1 MPDTSA
7 RVAFLKQSHLFR
19 GMSDKDLA
27 AVAEIMQENTYAA
40 EDTVFSEGSPAD
52 SFYMIYQGRVRLT
65 RRMKDRSTNVATLF
79 PGDYFGER
87 GLLKGGIRNATAK
100 TEPGVTLLILYRAE
114 FKKLLNRIPT
124 LWDNFD
130 LMMDSR
136 QLASELSFAWL
147 AENEVIYFLARK
159 HYIVLLRMLA
169 RPLLGLF
176 FALGL
181 LGLGLTLENTSSGL
195 PIDLAVAGLGGFLL
209 VLALAWAAWL
219 YLDWSNDFYIVTNQ
233 RVVYLE
239 KVIGLY
245 DNRQEAPMSTILS
258 VNTESD
264 YWGRQFFDYG
274 TVVVRTFVGQIRMT
288 YVRHPLQ
295 AAAMIEEYWNRTKQ
309 VTSKMNEESI
319 RNTIRNKLGMPK
331 PAPPAAQ
338 PAASPP
344 PPSSPAKESY
354 VHKMWREAFALR
366 KEDGGTVTYHKH
378 WFVLIRDT
386 FPQSGAI
393 LLIVAALIAYPL
405 LFEQVQAWLIFIL
418 FTALMGLALWWY
430 YGYEDWKNDIYQV
443 TPDQI
448 IDVYKKPFGVED
460 RKAAPL
466 DGILSTEYKR
476 NGIIEILLNY
486 GTVYIEVGGA
496 HFDFEDVAD
505 PPTIQQDIVRRL
517 QVKLVKKEQADSAA
531 ERERMAE
538 WLAYYHNT
546 IQEIDKERK
555 QARDGDLV

>member
-19 GMSDKDLA
+19 GVNDKDLT
-27 AVAEIMQENTYAA
+27 AVAEIMKENTYS
-40 EDTVFSEGSPAD
+40 EENTVFSEGTSAD
-52 SFYMIYQGRVRLT
+52 SFYMIYKGRIRLT
-65 RRMKDRSTNVATLF
+65 RRMKDRSVNVATLF

-100 TEPGVTLLILYRAE
+100 VEPGTTLLILYRTD
-114 FKKLLNRIPT
+114 FKILLKRIPT
-124 LWDNFD
+124 LWGNFD

-136 QLASELSFAWL
+136 QLASELNFTWL

-159 HYIVLLRMLA
+159 HYVVLLRMLA
-169 RPLLGLF
+169 WPLLGLL

-181 LGLGLTLENTSSGL
+181 LGLGLTIGELPSGL
-195 PIDLAVAGLGGFLL
+195 PINLFAAGLGGFLL
-209 VLALAWAAWL
+209 VLMLAWAGWL

-233 RVVYLE
+233 RVIYLE

-264 YWGRQFFDYG
+264 YWGRQLFDYG

-309 VTSKMNEESI
+309 ITRKMDEESI
-319 RNTIRNKLGMPK
+319 KNSIRAKLGAPKRDLPPPPPMPK
-331 PAPPAAQ
+331 PIPPGPQ
-338 PAASPP
+338 SN
-344 PPSSPAKESY
+344 AKTLWD
-354 VHKMWREAFALR
+354 KLFPLR
-366 KEDGGTVTYHKH
+366 QEDGGTVIYHKH
-378 WFVLIRDT
+378 WFVLLRHT
-386 FPQSGAI
+386 FLQLAGAFLI
-393 LLIVAALIAYPL
+393 LASLITYPILIGPMP
-405 LFEQVQAWLIFIL
+405 AWLIFIL
-418 FTALMGLALWWY
+418 FSILMGLALWWLY
-430 YGYEDWKNDIYQV
+430 AYEDWKNDLYQV

-448 IDVYKKPFGVED
+448 IDVYKKPFGMED

-466 DGILSTEYKR
+466 DGILSSEYKR
-476 NGIIEILLNY
+476 NGVIEMLFNF
-486 GTVYIEVGGA
+486 GTVYISVGGTN
-496 HFDFEDVAD
+496 FDFEDVAD
-505 PPTIQQDIVRRL
+505 PPIVQQDIVRRMEIRL
-517 QVKLVKKEQADSAA
+517 KKKKESEVSG

-538 WLAYYHNT
+538 WLAYYHKT
-546 IQEIDKERK
+546 IQEIEEERR
-555 QARDGDLV
+555 QARDGDLG

>member
-1 MPDTSA
+1 M
-7 RVAFLKQSHLFR
+7 
-19 GMSDKDLA
+19 
-27 AVAEIMQENTYAA
+27 AEIMKENTYQVA
-40 EDTVFSEGSPAD
+40 ETIFAEGTAAD
-52 SFYMIYQGRVRLT
+52 SFYLIFKGRVRLT
-65 RRMKDRSTNVATLF
+65 RRLKDRNVNVATLF

-87 GLLKGGIRNATAK
+87 GLLKGGIRNATAMA
-100 TEPGVTLLILYRAE
+100 EPGTILLILYRTE
-114 FKKLLNRIPT
+114 FKKLLSRMPH
-124 LWDNFD
+124 LWNNFD

-136 QLASELSFAWL
+136 QLASDLNFSWL

-159 HYIVLLRMLA
+159 HYIVLLRVLVW
-169 RPLLGLF
+169 PLLGLLL
-176 FALGL
+176 ALSV
-181 LGLGLTLENTSSGL
+181 LGIGLTFDTTLSGL
-195 PIDLAVAGLGGFLL
+195 PVGIIASAVGGFAI
-209 VLALAWAAWL
+209 VLALAWAGWL

-295 AAAMIEEYWNRTKQ
+295 AGAMIEEYWNRTKVVARQ
-309 VTSKMNEESI
+309 MDEESI
-319 RNTIRNKLGMPK
+319 KNTIRKKLGMPK
-331 PAPPAAQ
+331 QTPPPPPPPPAA
-338 PAASPP
+338 PTL
-344 PPSSPAKESY
+344 KESR
-354 VHKMWREAFALR
+354 VHKAWREAFALR
-366 KEDGGTVTYHKH
+366 QESGGTVTYHKH
-378 WFVLIRDT
+378 WVVLLRDT
-386 FPQSGAI
+386 FPQIGAM
-393 LLIVAALIAYPL
+393 LLLVAALIAYPVL
-405 LFEQVQAWLIFIL
+405 LGPMPAWLIFIL
-418 FTALMGLALWWY
+418 FTALMGLALWWF

-466 DGILSTEYKR
+466 DGILSSEYRR
-476 NGIIEILLNY
+476 NGIIEILFNY
-486 GTVYIEVGGA
+486 GTVYISVGGS

-505 PPTIQQDIVRRL
+505 PPTVQQDIVRRL
-517 QVKLVKKEQADSAA
+517 QVRLQKKKEADVAG

-538 WLAYYHNT
+538 WLAYYHKT
-546 IQEIDKERK
+546 MQEIEEERK
-555 QARDGDLV
+555 QANRE

>member
-7 RVAFLKQSHLFR
+7 RLAFLKQSHLFR
-19 GMSDKDLA
+19 GLNDKDLA
-27 AVAEIMQENTYAA
+27 AVAEIMK
-40 EDTVFSEGSPAD
+40 EDTYTEEQTIFSEGTAAD
-52 SFYMIYQGRVRLT
+52 SFYIIFKGQIRLT
-65 RRMKDRSTNVATLF
+65 RRLKDRSINVATLF

-100 TEPGVTLLILYRAE
+100 AEPGTTLLILYRAE
-114 FKKLLNRIPT
+114 FKKLLSRIPT
-124 LWDNFD
+124 LWNNFD

-136 QLASELSFAWL
+136 QLASDLNFAWL
-147 AENEVIYFLARK
+147 SENEVIYFLARK
-159 HYIVLLRMLA
+159 HYVVLLRMLVW
-169 RPLLGLF
+169 PLLGLF
-176 FALGL
+176 FALGF
-181 LGLGLTLENTSSGL
+181 LGMGFTLEDTASGL
-195 PIDLAVAGLGGFLL
+195 PIGLAAGGLGGFLFIL
-209 VLALAWAAWL
+209 MLAWAAWL
-219 YLDWSNDFYIVTNQ
+219 YLDWSNDFYVVTNQ

-258 VNTESD
+258 VNMEAD

-309 VTSKMNEESI
+309 EVRKMDEESI
-319 RNTIRNKLGMPK
+319 KNTIRAKLGAQKRDLPAPPPMPK
-331 PAPPAAQ
+331 PIPPVPQ
-338 PAASPP
+338 SGVKTTWDKLFP
-344 PPSSPAKESY
+344 
-354 VHKMWREAFALR
+354 MRQ
-366 KEDGGTVTYHKH
+366 EDGGTVIYHKH
-378 WFVLIRDT
+378 WFVLIRNT
-386 FPQSGAI
+386 LPQSGGM
-393 LLIVAALIAYPL
+393 LLVLASLIAYPIL
-405 LFEQVQAWLIFIL
+405 LGPMPLWLFFIL
-418 FTALMGLALWWY
+418 FTTLAGLALWGF

-486 GTVYIEVGGA
+486 GTVYISVGGTN
-496 HFDFEDVAD
+496 FDFDDVAD
-505 PPTIQQDIVRRL
+505 PPTVQQDIVRRL
-517 QVKLVKKEQADSAA
+517 QVRLQKKKESDVAG

-538 WLAYYHNT
+538 WLAYYYKT
-546 IQEIDKERK
+546 IQEIEEERK
-555 QARDGDLV
+555 QANRD

>member
-19 GMSDKDLA
+19 GVSDKDLA
-27 AVAEIMQENTYAA
+27 AVAEIMKENTYAA
-40 EDTVFSEGSPAD
+40 KEMVFSEGSPAD
-52 SFYMIYQGRVRLT
+52 SFYMIYRGRIHLT
-65 RRMKDRSTNVATLF
+65 RRTKDRSVNVATLF

-87 GLLKGGIRNATAK
+87 GLLKGGIRNATAR
-100 TEPGVTLLILYRAE
+100 TEPDTILLILYRTE
-114 FKKLLNRIPT
+114 FKKLLNRMPN
-124 LWDNFD
+124 LWNNFD

-136 QLASELSFAWL
+136 QLASELNFAWL

-159 HYIVLLRMLA
+159 HYVVLLRMLVW
-169 RPLLGLF
+169 PLLGLF
-176 FALGL
+176 FALGF
-181 LGLGLTLENTSSGL
+181 LGLGLTLEDTPSGL
-195 PIDLAVAGLGGFLL
+195 PIGLAAAGLGGFLL
-209 VLALAWAAWL
+209 VIVAAWAVWL
-219 YLDWSNDFYIVTNQ
+219 YLDWGNDFYIVTNQ

-264 YWGRQFFDYG
+264 YWGRQLFDYG
-274 TVVVRTFVGQIRMT
+274 TVIVRTFVGQIRMT

-309 VTSKMNEESI
+309 VARKMDEESI
-319 RNTIRNKLGMPK
+319 KNTIRNKLGMQKASP
-331 PAPPAAQ
+331 PAPP
-338 PAASPP
+338 PP
-344 PPSSPAKESY
+344 PPAPPIKESY
-354 VHKMWREAFALR
+354 VHKMWRESFALR

-386 FPQSGAI
+386 LPQIGGMLLTIAI
-393 LLIVAALIAYPL
+393 LIAYPFL
-405 LFEQVQAWLIFIL
+405 LGPMPAWLIFIL
-418 FTALMGLALWWY
+418 FTVLMGLALWWF
-430 YGYEDWKNDIYQV
+430 YGYEDWKNDLYQV
-443 TPDQI
+443 TLEQI

-476 NGIIEILLNY
+476 NGIIEILFNY
-486 GTVYIEVGGA
+486 GTVYITVGGA

-505 PPTIQQDIVRRL
+505 PPTVQQDIVRRL
-517 QVKLVKKEQADSAA
+517 QVRLQKKKESEVAG

-538 WLAYYHNT
+538 WLAYYHKT
-546 IQEIDKERK
+546 LKEIEEERR
-555 QARDGDLV
+555 QTRDGDLV

>member
-7 RVAFLKQSHLFR
+7 RVAFLKQSHLFQ
-19 GMSDKDLA
+19 GVSDKDLA
-27 AVAEIMQENTYAA
+27 SIAEIMKENTYNQ
-40 EDTVFSEGSPAD
+40 EETVFSEGTAAD
-52 SFYMIYQGRVRLT
+52 SFYMIYKGRIRLT
-65 RRMKDRSTNVATLF
+65 RRMKDRSVNVATLF

-100 TEPGVTLLILYRAE
+100 TEPGTILLILYRAE
-114 FKKLLNRIPT
+114 FKTLLNRMPK

-136 QLASELSFAWL
+136 QLASELNFAWL

-159 HYIVLLRMLA
+159 HYVVLLRVLVW
-169 RPLLGLF
+169 PLLGAL

-181 LGLGLTLENTSSGL
+181 LGMGLTLGELPSGL
-195 PIDLAVAGLGGFLL
+195 PINLIIAGLGGFLL
-209 VLALAWAAWL
+209 VLALAWAGWL

-264 YWGRQFFDYG
+264 YWGRQLFDYG
-274 TVVVRTFVGQIRMT
+274 TVIVRTFVGQIRMT

-309 VTSKMNEESI
+309 ITRKMDEESI
-319 RNTIRNKLGMPK
+319 KNSIRAKLGVPK
-331 PAPPAAQ
+331 RDL
-338 PAASPP
+338 PP
-344 PPSSPAKESY
+344 PPPMPRPIPPVPQSNVTTFWDKLFP
-354 VHKMWREAFALR
+354 LR
-366 KEDGGTVTYHKH
+366 QEDGGTVTYHKH
-378 WFVLIRDT
+378 WFVLLRDT
-386 FPQSGAI
+386 FPQIGGI
-393 LLIVAALIAYPL
+393 LLVLTALIVYPFL
-405 LFEQVQAWLIFIL
+405 VGSMPAWLIFIL
-418 FTALMGLALWWY
+418 FTVLMGLALWWF
-430 YGYEDWKNDIYQV
+430 YGYEDWKNDLYQV

-476 NGIIEILLNY
+476 NGIIEILFNF
-486 GTVYIEVGGA
+486 GTVYITVGGA
-496 HFDFEDVAD
+496 HFDFENVAD
-505 PPTIQQDIVRRL
+505 PPTVQQDIVRRL
-517 QVKLVKKEQADSAA
+517 QVRLQKKRESEVAG

-538 WLAYYHNT
+538 WLAYYHKT
-546 IQEIDKERK
+546 LQEIEEERK
-555 QARDGDLV
+555 QANQD

>member
-1 MPDTSA
+1 MPDSSA

-19 GMSDKDLA
+19 GVSDKDLA
-27 AVAEIMQENTYAA
+27 AVADAMKENTYQK
-40 EDTVFSEGSPAD
+40 EETVFAEGTAAD
-52 SFYMIYQGRVRLT
+52 SFYMIFKGRVRLT
-65 RRMKDRSTNVATLF
+65 RRAKDRSVKLATLF
-79 PGDYFGER
+79 RGDYFGER
-87 GLLKGGIRNATAK
+87 GLLKGGIRNATVTA
-100 TEPGVTLLILYRAE
+100 EPGTTLLILYRAD
-114 FKKLLNRIPT
+114 FKKLLKQVPN
-124 LWDNFD
+124 LWNNFD

-136 QLASELSFAWL
+136 QLAGELNFPWL

-159 HYIVLLRMLA
+159 HYTVLLRTLIW
-169 RPLLGLF
+169 PF
-176 FALGL
+176 LGL
-181 LGLGLTLENTSSGL
+181 LLSLAFLGLGFTLDYTPSGL
-195 PIDLAVAGLGGFLL
+195 PLGPGIAAFGGFAFVL
-209 VLALAWAAWL
+209 VLAWAGWL
-219 YLDWSNDFYIVTNQ
+219 YLDWSNDYYVVTNQ

-274 TVVVRTFVGQIRMT
+274 TVIVRTFVGQIRMT

-309 VTSKMNEESI
+309 VARQMDEESI
-319 RNTIRNKLGMPK
+319 KNIIRNKLGMQK
-331 PAPPAAQ
+331 PGPP
-338 PAASPP
+338 PVPP
-344 PPSSPAKESY
+344 PPPPPAPASKESRA
-354 VHKMWREAFALR
+354 HKMWREAFALR
-366 KEDGGTVTYHKH
+366 IESGGAVIYHKH
-378 WFVLIRDT
+378 WFVLLRDT
-386 FPQSGAI
+386 FPQIGGM
-393 LLIVAALIAYPL
+393 LLVVASLIAYPIL
-405 LFEQVQAWLIFIL
+405 LGPMPAWLIFIL
-418 FTALMGLALWWY
+418 FTLLIGLALWWF

-466 DGILSTEYKR
+466 EGILSTEYRR
-476 NGIIEILLNY
+476 NGIIEVLFNF
-486 GTVYIEVGGA
+486 GTVYISVGGS

-505 PPTIQQDIVRRL
+505 PPTVQQDVVRRL
-517 QVKLVKKEQADSAA
+517 QVKIIKKKETESAG

-538 WLAYYHNT
+538 WLAYYHKT
-546 IQEIDKERK
+546 IQEINEERK